1 MRGYLKIMSVLS
13 TKFIKCLHITFSRTL
28 VNTDKTEIVTG
39 LSFSIESLLPGL
51 KVSMTLAICLFRKLP
66 NL

>member
-1 MRGYLKIMSVLS
+1 MSVLS
-13 TKFIKCLHITFSRTL
+13 TKFIKCLHITFSRTY
-28 VNTDKTEIVTG
+28 KTEIVTG

-51 KVSMTLAICLFRKLP
+51 KVSMTLAIYLFGKLP